1 MTPDHHKRGGSA
13 VAQMADLDPWEAMLV
28 RSLRLWCEG
37 PAGQSSV
44 LEMFGEFTPHSDGGR
59 TFEAFDDLMRTL
71 VARSHRPLVRHDIGC
86 SCVGA
91 DEAVF
96 ANLVRVA
103 SDGYHIDASLI
114 ATLMVGPGF
123 AEHVALLAGQTGSDL
138 RRPSAHRFEKKAT
151 HAPRSARL
159 H

>member
-37 PAGQSSV
+37 PTGQSSV
-44 LEMFGEFTPHSDGGR
+44 LEMFGDVAPHGDGR
-59 TFEAFDDLMRTL
+59 RAYEVFDDLMRML
-71 VARSHRPLVRHDIGC
+71 VAGAQRPLVRHDVGC

-103 SDGYHIDASLI
+103 SDGHHIDAALI

-123 AEHVALLAGQTGSDL
+123 AEHVALLAGKAGNEL
-138 RRPSAHRFEKKAT
+138 RRPGAHRFEKNAT
-151 HAPRSARL
+151 HVPSAMRL